1 MKTTSKSV
9 VNKKKKLQTTLGKA
23 PEAPK
28 EGSDEEVDVSHVGRS
43 IETSVHGLHQ
53 VVSLL
58 KNATAEV
65 TINIFIFNILY
76 MFA

>member
-28 EGSDEEVDVSHVGRS
+28 EGTDNVDVSHVGRS
-43 IETSVHGLHQ
+43 IDTSIHGLRE

-58 KNATAEV
+58 QNATAEV
-65 TINIFIFNILY
+65 NVNSYKVIF
-76 MFA
+76 